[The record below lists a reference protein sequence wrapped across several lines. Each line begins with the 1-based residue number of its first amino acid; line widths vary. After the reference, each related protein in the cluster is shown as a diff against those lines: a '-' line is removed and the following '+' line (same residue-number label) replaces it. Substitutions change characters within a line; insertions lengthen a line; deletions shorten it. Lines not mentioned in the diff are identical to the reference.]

1 MIIIYNDQD
10 LVQYMEN
17 AVHASP
23 DHPVLI
29 DRFLENAY
37 EFDVDAIADG
47 SRCVI
52 GGFMQHIEKAG
63 IHRTQVIPLIGK
75 LFLDFGLHAPTVAF
89 PEVYGLMIEPT
100 ESFSKA
106 ELDHFIEVVA
116 AIHHL
121 INETPEILK
130 TVPHFTPVDK
140 IDEVGANRNPQLSE
154 RLGPALPEV
163 IPNRIDSG
171 ILRQS
176 SVEEVRNK
184 ILEAHRQ
191 EARHHE

>member
-1 MIIIYNDQD
+1 MKRMPIPQEREGQRENCFQTIHTMSERCRVCYTCVRECPAKAIRIIEGQAKVIHERCIGCGNCVRVCSQRAKVVVDSVPRVQELLERGDPVVAIIAPSFASDFQD
-10 LVQYMEN
+10 YPYRDL
-17 AVHASP
+17 
-23 DHPVLI
+23 
-29 DRFLENAY
+29 
-37 EFDVDAIADG
+37 
-47 SRCVI
+47 
-52 GGFMQHIEKAG
+52 
-63 IHRTQVIPLIGK
+63 
-75 LFLDFGLHAPTVAF
+75 
-89 PEVYGLMIEPT
+89 
-100 ESFSKA
+100 
-106 ELDHFIEVVA
+106 VA